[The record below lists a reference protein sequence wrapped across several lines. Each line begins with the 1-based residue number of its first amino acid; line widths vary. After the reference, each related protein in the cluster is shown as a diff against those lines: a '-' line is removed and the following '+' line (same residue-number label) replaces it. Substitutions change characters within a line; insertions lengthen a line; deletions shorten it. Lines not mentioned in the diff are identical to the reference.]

1 MLTVCLSVRAC
12 LDPGPRYE
20 SSVGDVGVA
29 LRAGG
34 RPASLC
40 GSALSVP
47 ELVELSEESVEDG
60 GVGRDGEDEGDDV
73 DHRQDQHE
81 VDFPHF
87 LAVYFFFRVES
98 VKI

>member
-1 MLTVCLSVRAC
+1 MKYR
-12 LDPGPRYE
+12 
-20 SSVGDVGVA
+20 GVE
-29 LRAGG
+29 G
-34 RPASLC
+34 
-40 GSALSVP
+40 
-47 ELVELSEESVEDG
+47 
-60 GVGRDGEDEGDDV
+60 DGEDEGDDV